1 MRIARVPFASRLPHA
16 TWAAV
21 GQSNARRQNLPRRA
35 SYARLFQ
42 DSGVLARLPVQF
54 EAGAD
59 ALAAVGLAEIRDRGG
74 NLEWPVKL
82 LLGAQRV
89 VRYRVIAGAGH
100 AGTERSAGWQDV
112 EFDASFV
119 AEHLWRQ
126 RCGGR
131 R

>member
-1 MRIARVPFASRLPHA
+1 MELE
-16 TWAAV
+16 T
-21 GQSNARRQNLPRRA
+21 
-35 SYARLFQ
+35 
-42 DSGVLARLPVQF
+42 
-54 EAGAD
+54 GAD
-59 ALAAVGLAEIRDRGG
+59 AFAAGGLPVIRDGGG